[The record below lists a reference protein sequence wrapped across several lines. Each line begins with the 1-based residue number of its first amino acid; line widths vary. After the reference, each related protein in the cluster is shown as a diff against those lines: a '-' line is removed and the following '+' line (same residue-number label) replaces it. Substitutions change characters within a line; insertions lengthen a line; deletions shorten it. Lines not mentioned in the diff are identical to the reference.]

1 MRRGLRWP
9 IGSGASMDN
18 SDGLA
23 WLAWVILS
31 AFVLAGLA
39 FAGIRW
45 AFKQPDDEDKREKGH
60 GYDDQ

>member
-1 MRRGLRWP
+1 
-9 IGSGASMDN
+9 MDN